1 MSQNNETQLHIEHI
15 ENKSENVESSLN
27 YRLDKLLEKFELSQK
42 TLKEFRKFQSQKEIS
57 ELREEIQLSANIPEK
72 EKVYINQEVSDQELS
87 NILETAQEIHFE
99 AAENKNSL
107 LEELNNNS
115 EIRLLSENK
124 NLLRKIWVSDKMMEA
139 AYNPKNAYEH
149 VLWWVIGCSATLW
162 NCAITAFHITK
173 WVINTP
179 RDIYLILKW
188 KATYTPKWNI

>member
-124 NLLRKIWVSDKMMEA
+124 NLLRKI
-139 AYNPKNAYEH
+139 
-149 VLWWVIGCSATLW
+149 
-162 NCAITAFHITK
+162 
-173 WVINTP
+173 
-179 RDIYLILKW
+179 
-188 KATYTPKWNI
+188 